1 MSENKNSLDKAALF
15 LAQQQMKQAEAEKKI
30 ANQVPEKTGYDIMQ
44 EHTVTNPEL
53 KEIAKKP
60 MQDNSIKSMV
70 APAINESSHES
81 IATNQSQV
89 VNEQQ
94 ALDAATKA
102 TQSQPAQPVKE
113 TKPVTPVQESPRVY
127 TKAEDIVSNNE
138 PVVNNNINHDELA
151 NIADEQLR
159 DKNRISKRPVVRDT
173 NVGRPVSDKTKAL
186 QNASRVSEDFA
197 LSFFDADK
205 KSTIKDF
212 PKAMLYFIEAELRA
226 AGLHDI
232 KQTDMVVGWMASKLD
247 AIALKKLAVALNDNQ
262 LRVVKA
268 LHHNAID
275 SDTERLNRIENQ
287 LQNLDKKMDSV
298 RLLDAYTFMDRAGWI
313 KSNDASLSPSR
324 ISFDYT
330 GPIGGIVDVIKRAD
344 DSVLKLRMDLNRKAG
359 RPKE

>member
-53 KEIAKKP
+53 KEIVKKP

-173 NVGRPVSDKTKAL
+173 NFGRPVSDKTKAL

-232 KQTDMVVGWMASKLD
+232 KQTDMVAGWMASKLD
-247 AIALKKLAVALNDNQ
+247 AIAL
-262 LRVVKA
+262 
-268 LHHNAID
+268 NAID
-275 SDTERLNRIENQ
+275 SDTERLNRIEKQ